1 MSRDDNVNIVIA
13 HLGDVQLGALEI
25 YIFDPCHDEDAPVQG
40 GSLASVLGVGICPS
54 NTPP

>member
-1 MSRDDNVNIVIA
+1 MNIVIA